1 MIEYRKLDVE
11 YDQIVILD
19 LLSDAER
26 TKWKITEEL
35 NSVLTTEGFST
46 RILNLSTKQE
56 LLDAISQ
63 LTIESQAGKRF
74 MLHFVGHGDDECICY
89 NYSGED
95 IFWSDLE
102 EPLRTLN
109 TAANESLLLNMTTC
123 EGLNAIKAVDHLKG
137 ELPFFGIIGYSDVL
151 YSDDAIVGNRI
162 FYLSMANGMQIQEA
176 IEKVKKD
183 TGDDKFHC
191 ITAQGYAAIKNK
203 IEQQK

>member
-1 MIEYRKLDVE
+1 MIDYKKLDVE

-19 LLSDAER
+19 LLSDDER
-26 TKWKITEEL
+26 TNWKITEEL

-56 LLDAISQ
+56 LLDAINQ
-63 LTIESQAGKRF
+63 LTIESHSGKRY
-74 MLHFVGHGDDECICY
+74 MLHFVGHGNSDCIGFKHT
-89 NYSGED
+89 GEL
-95 IFWSDLE
+95 IPWSAIE
-102 EPLRTLN
+102 EPLRHLN
-109 TAANESLLLNMTTC
+109 KASNGSVVLNMTTC
-123 EGLNAIKAVDHLKG
+123 KGLNVINAVDQLKG
-137 ELPFFGIIGYSDVL
+137 EFPFFGIIGYSENLGVKPGIN
-151 YSDDAIVGNRI
+151 ANKI

-183 TGDDKFHC
+183 TGDEKFHC

>member
-1 MIEYRKLDVE
+1 MIEYKKLDVE

-35 NSVLTTEGFST
+35 NSVLKAERFST

-63 LTIESQAGKRF
+63 LTIESQAGKRY
-74 MLHFVGHGDDECICY
+74 MLHFVGHGNKDCIGFKHT
-89 NYSGED
+89 GEL
-95 IFWSDLE
+95 IPWSELE
-102 EPLRTLN
+102 EPLRNLN
-109 TAANESLLLNMTTC
+109 TAADESLLLNMTTC
-123 EGLNAIKAVDHLKG
+123 KGLNTIKAVDHLKG
-137 ELPFFGIIGYSDVL
+137 ELPFFGIIGYAENLGVKPGIN
-151 YSDDAIVGNRI
+151 ANKI
-162 FYLSMANGMQIQEA
+162 FYLSMANGLQIQEA
-176 IEKVKKD
+176 VEKMKKD
-183 TGDDKFHC
+183 TRDDKFHC